1 MLLGLPVSELF
12 GGGPLLKSSI
22 RVLIVEDFEQWRN
35 FYYSTL
41 QQQAEFQVIVEVSD
55 GLEGVH
61 RARQLQPDL
70 ILLGIGLPT
79 MNGIEAARRIRE
91 VSPGS
96 RILFVSENRSA
107 DIVKEALGT
116 GAGGYVLKSDSAG
129 ELLPAINAVLQ
140 GKRYVSASLAD
151 YDLDGLPNQHTTS
164 HHSEDVVMFTQPQNV
179 GIARNHTVGFYSE
192 DRQFL
197 DHVKQFIV
205 AALKAGNA
213 AIVLASEEHR
223 ERLLLQLQEEGLDMG
238 AAIEEGRY
246 IPLDA
251 AATLSTFM
259 VNGMPDPVRF
269 LKVAGDL
276 VLRAAKAVKG
286 DFGRVAA
293 CGECA
298 PLLWAQGNVEAAIRL
313 EHLWDEIAI
322 AQNVDIL
329 CAYSLGIIGS
339 GMDSHTFER
348 ICAEHSGAHS
358 L

>member
-22 RVLIVEDFEQWRN
+22 RVLIVEDFEQWRH
-35 FYYSTL
+35 FYNSTL
-41 QQQAEFQVIVEVSD
+41 QQQGEFQVIGEASD
-55 GLEGVH
+55 GLAAVQV
-61 RARQLQPDL
+61 ARELRPDL
-70 ILLGIGLPT
+70 ILLDIGLPT

-96 RILFVSENRSA
+96 RILFVSENRST

-116 GAGGYVLKSDSAG
+116 GAVGYVVKSDAAG
-129 ELLPAINAVLQ
+129 ELLPAINAVLE
-140 GKRYVSASLAD
+140 GKRYVSATLAG
-151 YDLDGLPNQHTTS
+151 YDLDGLPNQHTARN
-164 HHSEDVVMFTQPQNV
+164 HSEDVVVFTQPQKV
-179 GIARNHTVGFYSE
+179 EIARNHKVGFYSE

-197 DHVKQFIV
+197 DQVKRFIA

-213 AIVLASEEHR
+213 TIVLATEEHR
-223 ERLLLQLQEEGLDMG
+223 KSLLSRLQEEALDIG

-259 VNGMPDPVRF
+259 ANGMPDPVRF

-276 VLRAAKAVKG
+276 IQGAAKAVNG
-286 DFGRVAA
+286 HSGRVAA

-298 PLLWAQGNVEAAIRL
+298 PLLWAQGKVEAAIQL

-329 CAYSLGIIGS
+329 CAYSLGTIEG
-339 GMDSHTFER
+339 GMDGHTFER
-348 ICAEHSGAHS
+348 ICAEHSAVHS